1 MMRGDANLNAVVARR
16 DTLLNSTLVVE
27 GGAHH
32 D

>member
-1 MMRGDANLNAVVARR
+1 MRGDANLNAVVARR

-27 GGAHH
+27 GAHH